1 MAGTRSRLVPWTAM
15 DRPDDRH
22 PSPTIVSRGKRPAGR
37 RVFPFPRIIAVLAA
51 GLLAAGTGV
60 RAEPLQA
67 AVAQVDITPPPG
79 FLLDG
84 YPDPDSS
91 RIATGT
97 RDPLFARILILRSGE
112 TRLALV
118 DLDLVEVL
126 GPAYIARLRDATRPD
141 VSNLLVVCIHTHS
154 GPALDAGAASPAGA
168 WYATTVERIAAA
180 IHTAAAQTAPVRLG
194 VGYGVAYLGNNR
206 LRIEHDGG
214 VSWFEK
220 NWVGTPNA
228 LVDPTVAVVRLD
240 TADGSPLAILV
251 NYACHP
257 VIYAP
262 DNRLYSA
269 DFPGVTTD
277 LVRRGMDGKPLCF
290 FLQGGAGDINP
301 THAVSWLPQGAEQ
314 FCREAGTELAE
325 SVLRVA
331 KGIQTRPEEDSS
343 LQVATDTLT
352 FKPRWNA
359 QKWKAAR
366 PEETET
372 IAQETKPRIEAPVT
386 TVLVN
391 RRLALVALPGEPFVE
406 FQLDWRAR
414 CPVPDSL
421 FLGYAAVE
429 LDYFP
434 TIRAASWGGYGAS
447 HSSTWLEVGAGEAMV
462 DRGLAR
468 VYDMLGR
475 LKPMPSDVTP

>member
-1 MAGTRSRLVPWTAM
+1 MAGMRFPLVPWAAM
-15 DRPDDRH
+15 DRLDDRY
-22 PSPTIVSRGKRPAGR
+22 PNPTIVSGGA
-37 RVFPFPRIIAVLAA
+37 LAA
-51 GLLAAGTGV
+51 GGPAVPLRLFALLAMGLVSGWTPA

-67 AVAQVDITPPPG
+67 AVAQVEITPPPG

-91 RIATGT
+91 RVGTGA
-97 RDPLFARILILRSGE
+97 RDPLYARVLLLRSGE

-126 GPAYIARLRDATRPD
+126 GPAYIARLREAARSDA
-141 VSNLLVVCIHTHS
+141 SHLLVVCIHTHS
-154 GPALDAGAASPAGA
+154 GPPLDSKADSPTGA
-168 WYATTVERIAAA
+168 WYAATVDKIAAA
-180 IHTAAAQTAPVRLG
+180 IHMAAAQTVPVRLG

-240 TADGSPLAILV
+240 NTDGSPLAILV

-257 VIYAP
+257 VIYGP

-277 LVRRGMDGKPLCF
+277 LVQRGLGGKPLCF
-290 FLQGGAGDINP
+290 YLQGGAGDINP
-301 THAVSWLPQGAEQ
+301 THAVSTLQQGAVQ
-314 FCREAGTELAE
+314 FCREAGAQLAD
-325 SVLRVA
+325 SVIRVA
-331 KGIQTRPEEDSS
+331 KGVQTASEEDSS
-343 LQVATDTLT
+343 LQVAEDTLV

-359 QKWKAAR
+359 RKWKAAR
-366 PEETET
+366 PDDAET
-372 IAQETKPRIEAPVT
+372 IAQVTKPRIEAPVT
-386 TVLVN
+386 TVLIN

-421 FLGYAAVE
+421 FLGYASVE

-468 VYDMLGR
+468 VYEMLGR
-475 LKPMPSDVTP
+475 LKPMPSDVKP